1 MCSSPLLPKGAAM
14 SNILHCLQLGETM
27 RDRFLEQAR
36 ALPYGSALFV
46 VPNRYFCRKSG
57 KPAPS
62 GR

>member
-1 MCSSPLLPKGAAM
+1 M